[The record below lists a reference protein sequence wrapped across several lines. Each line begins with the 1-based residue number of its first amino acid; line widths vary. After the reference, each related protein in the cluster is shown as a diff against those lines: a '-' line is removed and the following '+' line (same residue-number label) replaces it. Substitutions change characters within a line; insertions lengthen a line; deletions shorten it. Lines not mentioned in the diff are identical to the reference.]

1 MKEIINTQFTF
12 QAIKLYIKLFSLYK
26 SHLLLISEKQDMD
39 IGSVTLA
46 SPSVIEGMKPSSTSY
61 MLFGVKNKLI
71 TQVISERTSLA
82 LKTPVLLIFHLI
94 SDVKEETLIK
104 PLMSFIK
111 DSIEEFISKK
121 RDAES
126 GI

>member
-1 MKEIINTQFTF
+1 MKEIINTQFSF
-12 QAIKLYIKLFSLYK
+12 QTIKLYIKLFSLYK

-46 SPSVIEGMKPSSTSY
+46 SPSLIEGMKPSSTSY

-94 SDVKEETLIK
+94 I
-104 PLMSFIK
+104 
-111 DSIEEFISKK
+111 
-121 RDAES
+121 
-126 GI
+126 

>member
-111 DSIEEFISKK
+111 DSIEEIISKK
-121 RDAES
+121 IDAES

>member
-1 MKEIINTQFTF
+1 MKEIINTQFSF
-12 QAIKLYIKLFSLYK
+12 QTIKLYIKLFSLFK

-46 SPSVIEGMKPSSTSY
+46 SPSLIEGMKPSSTSY

-71 TQVISERTSLA
+71 TQVISERTSLT

>member
-1 MKEIINTQFTF
+1 MKEIINTQFSF
-12 QAIKLYIKLFSLYK
+12 QTIKLYIKLFSLFK

-46 SPSVIEGMKPSSTSY
+46 SPSLIEGMKPSSTSY

-94 SDVKEETLIK
+94 SDVKEENLIK